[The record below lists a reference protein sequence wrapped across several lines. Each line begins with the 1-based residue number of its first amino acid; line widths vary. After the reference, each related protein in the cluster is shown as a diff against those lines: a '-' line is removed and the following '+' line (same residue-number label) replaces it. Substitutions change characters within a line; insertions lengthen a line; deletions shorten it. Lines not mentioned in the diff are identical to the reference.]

1 MDDNIRA
8 LLEYLNLPPVGKFI
22 ISPTTFYLLQGSWLI
37 SPEAYGV
44 RITTTS
50 STRIVRDMKAYA
62 LLMRVIGDS
71 KHIVPHMEEVIESL
85 IRQVANCTMDKF
97 SLTYDVDEACVEVN
111 GFMVRHI
118 SENGEAGQVDSRHV
132 WRIDTKAKTLHR
144 YTPNQ
149 WMFESSTRDVGDY
162 YNDIGACLILLNA
175 IKQHKGKHHVK
186 F

>member
-1 MDDNIRA
+1 MDNNIKA
-8 LLEYLNLPPVGKFI
+8 LLEYLNLPTGGKYI
-22 ISPTTFYLLQGSWLI
+22 ISPTTFYLLQGSWMI

-71 KHIVPHMEEVIESL
+71 KHIVPCMEEVIETL
-85 IRQVANCTMDKF
+85 IRRVTNCTMNTF
-97 SLTYDVDEACVEVN
+97 SLVYDEDEACIEVN
-111 GFMVRHI
+111 GFMVRRM
-118 SENGEAGQVDSRHV
+118 SETGEEGQVDPRHV

-149 WMFESSTRDVGDY
+149 WILESSTWNVDDY
-162 YNDIGACLILLNA
+162 YQDIAGCLILLND
-175 IKQHKGKHHVK
+175 IKQRPS
-186 F
+186 

>member
-1 MDDNIRA
+1 MLDSNVKA
-8 LLEYLNLPPVGKFI
+8 LLDYLNIPTQGKYI

-50 STRIVRDMKAYA
+50 STRVVRDMKAYA

-71 KHIVPHMEEVIESL
+71 KHIVSHMEEVIESL
-85 IRQVANCTMDKF
+85 IRRVANCTMNTFILVYDKDGV
-97 SLTYDVDEACVEVN
+97 SVEV
-111 GFMVRHI
+111 VC
-118 SENGEAGQVDSRHV
+118 SLVKELDAEGQESKVSSKQT
-132 WRIDTKAKTLHR
+132 WRINTQEKTTHR

-149 WMFESSTRDVGDY
+149 WMLESSTWDVGDY

-175 IKQHKGKHHVK
+175 INNR
-186 F
+186 